1 MFFCGISKPNQTKLN
16 QSKPKTLYFV
26 CLSKPIIQT
35 KPNQTFSTINSK
47 LTSSK
52 KLNQKY
58 LKSLLELRNSC
69 TDLYLLF
76 SAKRRSNIKQQTT
89 RKGKFSFLWS
99 FYIWKGTQILCNSCE
114 NDGLTWKINLIW
126 FKVEFRLCNIRT
138 AGWSVCWNSVFI
150 WFRVEISLGD
160 WDSV

>member
-1 MFFCGISKPNQTKLN
+1 MFVCLWNNQTQTHLLNQLKLNNVLISLFFCGISKPNQTKLN

-26 CLSKPIIQT
+26 CLSKPTIQT

-69 TDLYLLF
+69 TDLYLLNENVGF
-76 SAKRRSNIKQQTT
+76 WGPLVLKGSPYPVAALEPLKMFFMLWKSVTTGNDCSA
-89 RKGKFSFLWS
+89 FLTLNGVKS
-99 FYIWKGTQILCNSCE
+99 SPG
-114 NDGLTWKINLIW
+114 
-126 FKVEFRLCNIRT
+126 
-138 AGWSVCWNSVFI
+138 
-150 WFRVEISLGD
+150 EI
-160 WDSV
+160 

>member
-1 MFFCGISKPNQTKLN
+1 MGPNENLRKPSTISQKPQTNSQIKLNNYLISLFVCGISKPNQSKLN

-26 CLSKPIIQT
+26 CLYKPTIQT

-69 TDLYLLF
+69 TDLYLLN
-76 SAKRRSNIKQQTT
+76 KKME
-89 RKGKFSFLWS
+89 KW
-99 FYIWKGTQILCNSCE
+99 
-114 NDGLTWKINLIW
+114 
-126 FKVEFRLCNIRT
+126 
-138 AGWSVCWNSVFI
+138 
-150 WFRVEISLGD
+150 
-160 WDSV
+160 